1 MQATSACMEYV
12 NNDYYEHL
20 SDKWYTEH
28 ADPVA
33 LLRLESL
40 TKNPWVLGIIQSFYP
55 DQSVQIVDIGCGGG
69 FLSNAL
75 ALAGHQVIGVDL
87 SQSSLETAKRFDST
101 KQVTYLQADA
111 TSIPLNDNF
120 YDVVCSM
127 DMLEHVEDPAK
138 VIAEA
143 SRLLRP
149 GGIFFFH
156 TFNRNFLSWLLVIKF
171 MEWFMP
177 HMPKNLHILRLF
189 IPPRDLIQMMNQ
201 VGLVK
206 LWMGG
211 LSPNF
216 FSKAFLWSL
225 WNKRIHP
232 DFKFSFVKSTSLGY
246 IGYARKI

>member
-40 TKNPWVLGIIQSFYP
+40 LKNPWVINIIQSFYP
-55 DQSVQIVDIGCGGG
+55 DQRVKIVDIGCGGG

-75 ALAGHQVIGVDL
+75 ALAGHQVTGIDL
-87 SQSSLETAKRFDST
+87 SQSSLETAKRYDDSKT
-101 KQVTYLQADA
+101 VMYQQADA
-111 TSIPLNDNF
+111 TAIPLDDKSF
-120 YDVVCSM
+120 DVVCCM

-138 VIAEA
+138 VISEA

-156 TFNRNFLSWLLVIKF
+156 TFDRNFLSWLMVIKC

-177 HMPKNLHILRLF
+177 QMPKNLHILRLF
-189 IPPRDLIQMMNQ
+189 IRPRALVEMMNQ
-201 VGLVK
+201 VGLKK

-216 FSKAFLWSL
+216 FSRAFLWSI

-246 IGYARKI
+246 IGYAKKI